1 MPETSAAL
9 ITLDNVPHPLK
20 CVLDE
25 AFFKVVEETIR
36 KLENDLRE
44 ERAKNA
50 VPAPRDTA
58 DASIPSTASQETHH
72 SRMFNALVAEKGE
85 LKEQVEKLERQLSLS
100 RANQKELESVKHRLE
115 TAMQSQWKRYSE
127 MKVEL
132 TEANA
137 TVTALRNALP
147 RRISA
152 APSDI

>member
-1 MPETSAAL
+1 
-9 ITLDNVPHPLK
+9 
-20 CVLDE
+20 
-25 AFFKVVEETIR
+25 
-36 KLENDLRE
+36 
-44 ERAKNA
+44 
-50 VPAPRDTA
+50 
-58 DASIPSTASQETHH
+58 
-72 SRMFNALVAEKGE
+72 MFNALVAEKGE

-100 RANQKELESVKHRLE
+100 RANQKELESVKQRLE